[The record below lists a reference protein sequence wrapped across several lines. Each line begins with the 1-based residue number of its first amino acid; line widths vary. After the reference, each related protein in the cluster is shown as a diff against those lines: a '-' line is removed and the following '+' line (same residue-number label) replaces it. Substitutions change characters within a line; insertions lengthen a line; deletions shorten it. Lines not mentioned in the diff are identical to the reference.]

1 MGETAGCADTM
12 GGHDIAGLGRA
23 CADAGDTSACVAGGR
38 INGNSHGTGTCE
50 QGTAHGAVCCQRDTG
65 VQQASECEG
74 STLEISCPDG
84 EKIDILAV
92 TYGRL
97 SSEQCTEGRGA
108 EDNVWSRTDCDS
120 ENDLDIVR
128 GLCQRQQQCQVAAT
142 NAVFG
147 DPCGGVFKYLEIDY
161 KCAAKGVRHEPPAA
175 SAIEYVGC
183 YNDSGDRRDLDGNG
197 GSTHLVETGSAAAL
211 VECATACKS
220 FAYMGLQ
227 WTGELSNVGVCK
239 RSKAKRLLVPQTSA
253 GAAMSTE
260 AWGKLQRRTATPMGC
275 SPMVTRTVAQT
286 AMETVALIM
295 RSTASVRS
303 RSPAA
308 MATAAR
314 RAGVSRCS
322 GVQTSKC

>member
-1 MGETAGCADTM
+1 M

-128 GLCQRQQQCQVAAT
+128 GLCQRQQQ
-142 NAVFG
+142 
-147 DPCGGVFKYLEIDY
+147 L
-161 KCAAKGVRHEPPAA
+161 RHSCP
-175 SAIEYVGC
+175 
-183 YNDSGDRRDLDGNG
+183 SGNRARR
-197 GSTHLVETGSAAAL
+197 SW
-211 VECATACKS
+211 
-220 FAYMGLQ
+220 Q
-227 WTGELSNVGVCK
+227 
-239 RSKAKRLLVPQTSA
+239 QTLA
-253 GAAMSTE
+253 
-260 AWGKLQRRTATPMGC
+260 RTT
-275 SPMVTRTVAQT
+275 
-286 AMETVALIM
+286 
-295 RSTASVRS
+295 STASLRQN
-303 RSPAA
+303 
-308 MATAAR
+308 AR
-314 RAGVSRCS
+314 PPPPRGIDSWQQLIV
-322 GVQTSKC
+322 